1 MISIFIILCV
11 LQVLKENYPTLSV
24 LNVFLGLL
32 HVRQSL
38 KTFQPIDELKKG
50 PFTLRVQVLGYQPT
64 DLGVEV
70 DICLS
75 ATSRSRCI
83 VWESILTLLSENKL
97 HKAIRCSPKNENESE

>member
-11 LQVLKENYPTLSV
+11 LQVLKENCQTLSV
-24 LNVFLGLL
+24 LNVFLGLV

-75 ATSRSRCI
+75 ATSRSRCV

>member
-1 MISIFIILCV
+1 MFFPV
-11 LQVLKENYPTLSV
+11 LQVLKENYPILKV
-24 LNVFLGLL
+24 LNVFLGLV

-75 ATSRSRCI
+75 ATSRSRCV